1 MKHILLPTD
10 FSENSWNA
18 ISYAIQLFKEDFCTF
33 HLFNAYTP
41 VVYDVSYVL
50 ISPAQFGFGDEV
62 RHASQENL
70 KELKSK
76 ISREFGSNSLHQFET
91 IARFE
96 TLVSGIKELIE
107 ERNIDLVVMGTKGAT
122 GAKEILFGSN
132 TVQVFSE
139 VKCPLMAVPS
149 NFPYHPPQSVLFP
162 TDLEVDFEETKLHLL
177 EEMSALNRATLN
189 AMHVSTGYNLTQDQE
204 RHKKALSVLFA
215 TVLYKFH
222 EVENMD
228 IADAITKYRETHDV
242 DMLVMINNKR
252 SFFENVFFKNTV
264 NQIGFHLDI
273 PFLVMPSK

>member
-18 ISYAIQLFKEDFCTF
+18 ISYAIQLLQKDTCTF

-62 RHASQENL
+62 RHASQEHL

-76 ISREFGSNSLHQFET
+76 IIQTFGLNSHHQFE
-91 IARFE
+91 IISRFD
-96 TLVSGIKELIE
+96 TLVSGIKDLIV
-107 ERNIDLVVMGTKGAT
+107 ERNIELVIMGTKGAT

-139 VKCPLMAVPS
+139 VKCPLMAIPS
-149 NFPYHPPQSVLFP
+149 NYQYHPPQSILFP
-162 TDLEVDFEETKLHLL
+162 TDLGIEIGQTKLPLL
-177 EEMSALNRATLN
+177 KEMSALDRAQFN
-189 AMHVSTGYNLTQDQE
+189 AMHASTGYGLTPDQDRQ
-204 RHKKALSVLFA
+204 KLALAALFKNMF
-215 TVLYKFH
+215 YEFYD
-222 EVENMD
+222 VENMD
-228 IADAITKYRETHDV
+228 IADAITKFRETHEIDL
-242 DMLVMINNKR
+242 LVMINNKR